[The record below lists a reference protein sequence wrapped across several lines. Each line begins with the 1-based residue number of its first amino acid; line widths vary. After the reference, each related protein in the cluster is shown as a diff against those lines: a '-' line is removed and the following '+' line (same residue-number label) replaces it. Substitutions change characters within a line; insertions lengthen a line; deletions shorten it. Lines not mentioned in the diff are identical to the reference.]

1 MDDWDW
7 DAMEASPLKGTDTAT
22 KRPTAIPPPTENH
35 EVEEGSRQDD
45 HSDHELDTLDWDVLK
60 HPPDTDAKTKL
71 DDTSRLPSSLTCEQ
85 RQAHWLQCQD
95 KCWCKNSLPN
105 LGGKTR
111 TIQDYGFR
119 IGVVNLISNMH
130 IGQETAVPCTLLG
143 AVCGGLCS
151 VMAVNNWVMSSPTAH
166 TMLRVRVRKEQH

>member
-71 DDTSRLPSSLTCEQ
+71 DNKS
-85 RQAHWLQCQD
+85 
-95 KCWCKNSLPN
+95 
-105 LGGKTR
+105 
-111 TIQDYGFR
+111 
-119 IGVVNLISNMH
+119 
-130 IGQETAVPCTLLG
+130 
-143 AVCGGLCS
+143 
-151 VMAVNNWVMSSPTAH
+151 
-166 TMLRVRVRKEQH
+166 